1 MSTPNPVFA
10 QSGSRMLPVMARK
23 SRLKL
28 PPLDLGDETFGQRVA
43 RLRHERGVTQ
53 VDLAKKIGI
62 IQVLISDY
70 ENDKLRMHAEMVVRF
85 AKALG
90 VSTDELLGVRGG
102 NGRAKLSRK
111 VAQRMHSIETLPTRE
126 QQALLK
132 TIDNYI
138 KAAHV

>member
-1 MSTPNPVFA
+1 
-10 QSGSRMLPVMARK
+10 MLPAMARK

-28 PPLDLGDETFGQRVA
+28 PPLNLGNETFGQRVG
-43 RLRHERGVTQ
+43 RLRRERGVTQ
-53 VDLAKKIGI
+53 VELAEKIGI

-85 AKALG
+85 ARALG

-102 NGRAKLSRK
+102 NNQAKLSRK
-111 VAQRMHSIETLPTRE
+111 VAQRMHRIETLPTHE
-126 QQALLK
+126 QRALLK

-138 KAAHV
+138 KAAHA